1 MPVGSGLSIG
11 RNTVLIYLHL
21 YRQLCL
27 KDMVVMHKAT
37 CDLCGLSLRHGA
49 VTAVIS
55 EKPMQ
60 FCCFGCKQVYE
71 MLLAASGDL
80 GPDAFRETEIFK
92 RCVAAGII
100 PESMEDLERKVLSK
114 KPDKDHPP
122 NRTAK
127 IDTDAPVSE
136 MDSGLWLDLIVSGM
150 WCPACAWV
158 VEETLIKEPGVK
170 QAKCQFTTDRVK
182 LQYNPV
188 LTSPQYLM
196 DAIEKIGYHG
206 SPAEDGQKR
215 PESRREFIRLGI
227 SAFLTMNVMML
238 SFALYTGFFT
248 QLSADAIH
256 HLTWPIVVMGS
267 AVFIYGGAPIHRKAI
282 SGLSA
287 ASPGM
292 ETLISMGAG
301 SAFFYSLFN
310 WLTGSIHLYF
320 DTASMLIT
328 LVLVGKTIEQHAK
341 DRINTQINRF
351 FELQPSKVRICTEKY
366 PEGRYVDA
374 GQLSS
379 RDIFRVEAGETV
391 PADGRI
397 LKGDARLD
405 ESTLTGE
412 AKPIHKQK
420 GALLNSGT
428 TVISGSLRVSAHAVG
443 KDSLVGQLI
452 SVMEASLDNKSH
464 MEDITDKAL
473 KYFVPTIVLLS
484 IGTAAV
490 CLGMGFSVQH
500 AIIRAVT
507 VMVISCPCALG
518 VAIPLARVAGI
529 SLAGKNGILVHHFSA
544 FEKIRNV
551 NAFVFDK
558 TGTLTRGGW
567 ELMQTELL
575 NGWPVEK
582 VLSLAAGLEA
592 HSFHYAGEAIVHAAR
607 KRNIA
612 PATTTRVTETDNGI
626 SGVID
631 NNLVK
636 IGSLNFLSG
645 DTHDTLSY
653 HGDAET
659 EKTSAIS
666 TVHMSVGGKPCAL
679 FHFGDVVRASS
690 KIVIRHLKERGMKL
704 ALISGD
710 GQQTTQ
716 KIGNIVGIP
725 ECQGGMQPENKSEF
739 INTLR
744 EQGYCVAMVGDGVND
759 VPALASADLGIA
771 VHSGHRIGMEA
782 SGITLMGNDP
792 AQILT
797 FSELASHVS
806 RTIQQNLIFTFLYN
820 LISIPIAMSG
830 LLNPLVAVSAMLMSS
845 LSVTGNTLYL
855 TRRVSKQKRSRD
867 MQEV

>member
-1 MPVGSGLSIG
+1 
-11 RNTVLIYLHL
+11 
-21 YRQLCL
+21 
-27 KDMVVMHKAT
+27 MVIMDKAT

-49 VTAVIS
+49 VSAIIS

-60 FCCFGCKQVYE
+60 FCCVGCKQVYE

-80 GPDAFRETEIFK
+80 DPDAFRETRIFK
-92 RCVAAGII
+92 RCVAAGIV
-100 PESMEDLERKVLSK
+100 PESMEDLEKKVLST
-114 KPDKDHPP
+114 KPGRDHPP
-122 NRTAK
+122 RWETK
-127 IDTDAPVSE
+127 IGTDAPVSE
-136 MDSGLWLDLIVSGM
+136 MDKGLWLDLNVSGM

-158 VEETLIKEPGVK
+158 IEETLLKKQGVK
-170 QAKCQFTTDRVK
+170 QAKCQFTTDRIK
-182 LQYNPV
+182 LYYNPV
-188 LTSPQYLM
+188 LTSPQHIM
-196 DAIEKIGYHG
+196 DSIETLGYHG
-206 SPAEDGQKR
+206 SPAEEGHNR
-215 PESRREFIRLGI
+215 PEMKRGFIRLGI
-227 SAFLTMNVMML
+227 SSFLTMNVMML

-248 QLSADAIH
+248 QLSPDAIH
-256 HLTWPIVVMGS
+256 HLTWPIVVMS
-267 AVFIYGGAPIHRKAI
+267 SVVFIYGGAPIHRKAV
-282 SGLSA
+282 SGLTA

-292 ETLISMGAG
+292 ETLISMGAS

-310 WLTGSIHLYF
+310 WFTGSIHLYF

-328 LVLVGKTIEQHAK
+328 LVLVGKTIEQQAK
-341 DRINTQINRF
+341 DRIHTQISRF
-351 FELQPSKVRICTEKY
+351 FELQPSKVSICTEKY
-366 PEGRYVDA
+366 PRGRYVDA
-374 GQLSS
+374 RQLHP

-412 AKPIHKQK
+412 ARPIHKQK
-420 GALLNSGT
+420 GDMVNSGT
-428 TVISGSLRVSAHAVG
+428 TIISGTLQVSAHAVG

-452 SVMEASLDNKSH
+452 SVMESALDNKSP
-464 MEDITDKAL
+464 MEDITDRAL
-473 KYFVPTIVLLS
+473 KYFVPAIVLLS

-529 SLAGKNGILVHHFSA
+529 SLAGKSGILVHHFSA
-544 FEKIRNV
+544 FEKIRNID
-551 NAFVFDK
+551 AFVFDK

-567 ELMQTELL
+567 ELMQTESL
-575 NGWPVEK
+575 NDWSVEQ
-582 VLSLAAGLEA
+582 VLSLAAGLET
-592 HSFHYAGEAIVHAAR
+592 HSFHYAGEAIVQAAK

-612 PATTTRVTETDNGI
+612 PATAARVTETDNGI
-626 SGVID
+626 SGVVE

-636 IGSLNFLSG
+636 IGSANFLFGPARNTS
-645 DTHDTLSY
+645 SY
-653 HGDAET
+653 HGDSET

-666 TVHMSVGGKPCAL
+666 TVHMSVDGKPCAL
-679 FHFGDVVRASS
+679 FHFGDVVRTSS
-690 KIVIRHLKERGMKL
+690 KTVIGHLKERGVKL

-716 KIGNIVGIP
+716 KIGQIVGIP
-725 ECQGGMQPENKSEF
+725 ECRGGMQPENKSEF
-739 INTLR
+739 VDTLR
-744 EQGYCVAMVGDGVND
+744 ERGYCVAMVGDGVND

-797 FSELASHVS
+797 FSLLASHVS
-806 RTIQQNLIFTFLYN
+806 RTIHQNLVFTFLYN

-855 TRRVSKQKRSRD
+855 TRRVS
-867 MQEV
+867 

>member
-1 MPVGSGLSIG
+1 MDK
-11 RNTVLIYLHL
+11 T
-21 YRQLCL
+21 
-27 KDMVVMHKAT
+27 T

-49 VTAVIS
+49 VTAIIS
-55 EKPMQ
+55 EKSMQ

-80 GPDAFRETEIFK
+80 DPDAFRETDVFK

-100 PESMEDLERKVLSK
+100 PESMDDLEKRKLSTVSGK
-114 KPDKDHPP
+114 GRSQTQEPRIAD
-122 NRTAK
+122 NESA
-127 IDTDAPVSE
+127 SE
-136 MDSGLWLDLIVSGM
+136 MDNGLWLDLKVSGM

-158 VEETLIKEPGVK
+158 VEEALIKEHGVK
-170 QAKCQFTTDRVK
+170 QAKCQFTTDHIK
-182 LQYNPV
+182 LNYNPV
-188 LTSPQYLM
+188 LTSPQHLM

-227 SAFLTMNVMML
+227 SVFLTMNVMML

-267 AVFIYGGAPIHRKAI
+267 VVFFYGGAPIHRKAVF
-282 SGLSA
+282 GLSA

-328 LVLVGKTIEQHAK
+328 LVLVGKTIEQMAK
-341 DRINTQINRF
+341 DRINAQISRF
-351 FELQPSKVRICTEKY
+351 FELQPSKVRICTEQF
-366 PEGRYVDA
+366 PEGKYVNA
-374 GQLSS
+374 KLLSP
-379 RDIFRVEAGETV
+379 RDVFRVESGEIV

-397 LKGDARLD
+397 LMGDASID

-412 AKPIHKQK
+412 ARPIHKQK
-420 GALLNSGT
+420 GDMVSSGT
-428 TVISGSLRVSAHAVG
+428 TIISGSLQVSAHAVG
-443 KDSLVGQLI
+443 EDSLVGQLI
-452 SVMEASLDNKSH
+452 SVMETSLDEKPH

-473 KYFVPTIVLLS
+473 KFFVPTIILLAIS
-484 IGTAAV
+484 TAAV
-490 CLGMGFSVQH
+490 CLLLGFSVQH

-544 FEKIRNV
+544 FEKIRNIS
-551 NAFVFDK
+551 AFVFDK
-558 TGTLTRGGW
+558 TGTLTRGEW
-567 ELMQTELL
+567 ELIQTETL
-575 NGWPVEK
+575 NDWPVDR
-582 VLSLAAGLEA
+582 VFSLAAGLET
-592 HSFHYAGEAIVHAAR
+592 HSFHFAGEAIVHAA
-607 KRNIA
+607 KERNIA
-612 PATTTRVTETDNGI
+612 PATATRVSETGNGI
-626 SGVID
+626 SGYVGSRR
-631 NNLVK
+631 VK
-636 IGSLNFLSG
+636 IGSANFLSG
-645 DTHDTLSY
+645 DTHDTPSY
-653 HGDAET
+653 HGDTQT
-659 EKTSAIS
+659 EKTTVTS
-666 TVHMSVGGKPCAL
+666 TVHMSVDGKPCAL
-679 FHFGDVVRASS
+679 FHFGDAVRASS
-690 KIVIRHLKERGMKL
+690 ETVIQNLKNRRMKL

-710 GQQTTQ
+710 GQQTTRM
-716 KIGNIVGIP
+716 IGNVVGIS
-725 ECQGGMQPENKSEF
+725 ECHGSMLPENKSEF
-739 INTLR
+739 VNALR
-744 EQGYCVAMVGDGVND
+744 DQGHCVAMVGDGVND
-759 VPALASADLGIA
+759 VPALAAADLGIA

-797 FSELASHVS
+797 FSGLASHVS
-806 RTIQQNLIFTFLYN
+806 HTIQQNLVFTFLYN
-820 LISIPIAMSG
+820 IISIPIAMSG

-855 TRRVSKQKRSRD
+855 TRRVSRQKLSQNTHSD
-867 MQEV
+867 

>member
-1 MPVGSGLSIG
+1 
-11 RNTVLIYLHL
+11 
-21 YRQLCL
+21 
-27 KDMVVMHKAT
+27 MVVMDKAT

-49 VTAVIS
+49 ITTIIS
-55 EKPMQ
+55 EKPLQ

-80 GPDAFRETEIFK
+80 DPESFRETEIFK

-100 PESMEDLERKVLSK
+100 PESMEDLEKKVLSTT
-114 KPDKDHPP
+114 PDKGYQPHREA
-122 NRTAK
+122 NVETE
-127 IDTDAPVSE
+127 APASE
-136 MDSGLWLDLIVSGM
+136 MENGLWLDLIVSGM

-158 VEETLIKEPGVK
+158 VEETLLKEQGVK
-170 QAKCQFTTDRVK
+170 QAKCQFTTDRIK

-188 LTSPQYLM
+188 LTSPQHIM
-196 DAIEKIGYHG
+196 DSIEKLGYHG
-206 SPAEDGQKR
+206 SPAEEGHKR
-215 PESRREFIRLGI
+215 PETRREFIRLGI
-227 SAFLTMNVMML
+227 SSFLTMNVMML

-256 HLTWPIVVMGS
+256 HLTWPIVVMSS
-267 AVFIYGGAPIHRKAI
+267 AVFIYGGAPIHRRAI

-292 ETLISMGAG
+292 ETLISIGAG

-320 DTASMLIT
+320 DTASILIT
-328 LVLVGKTIEQHAK
+328 LVLVGKIIEQQAK
-341 DRINTQINRF
+341 DRINTQISRF

-366 PEGRYVDA
+366 PAGRYVDA
-374 GQLSS
+374 GQLS
-379 RDIFRVEAGETV
+379 RKDIFRVEAGETV

-412 AKPIHKQK
+412 ARPIHKQT
-420 GALLNSGT
+420 GDQLNSGT
-428 TVISGSLRVSAHAVG
+428 TVISGSLQVSAHAVG

-452 SVMEASLDNKSH
+452 SVMEASLDKKSH
-464 MEDITDKAL
+464 MEDISDKAL

-490 CLGMGFSVQH
+490 CLSMGFSVQH

-529 SLAGKNGILVHHFSA
+529 SLASKNGILVHHFSA

-558 TGTLTRGGW
+558 TGTLTKGGW
-567 ELMQTELL
+567 DLMQMELL
-575 NGWPVEK
+575 NDWSSEK
-582 VLSLAAGLEA
+582 ILSLAAGLET
-592 HSFHYAGEAIVHAAR
+592 HSFHYAGEAIVHAAK

-612 PATTTRVTETDNGI
+612 PATATRVTETDNGI
-626 SGVID
+626 SGVIED
-631 NNLVK
+631 NLVK
-636 IGSLNFLSG
+636 IGSANFLYG
-645 DTHDTLSY
+645 PTNDTPSY
-653 HGDAET
+653 HGHTET

-666 TVHMSVGGKPCAL
+666 TVHMSVDGKPCAL

-690 KIVIRHLKERGMKL
+690 KTVIRHLKEQGIKL

-716 KIGNIVGIP
+716 KIGNIVGIS
-725 ECQGGMQPENKSEF
+725 ECQGAMPPENKSEF

-744 EQGYCVAMVGDGVND
+744 EQGYSVAMVGDGVND

-797 FSELASHVS
+797 FSKLASHVS
-806 RTIQQNLIFTFLYN
+806 RTIQQNLVFTFLYN

-855 TRRVSKQKRSRD
+855 TRRVSQQKRSRD
-867 MQEV
+867 IIED

>member
-1 MPVGSGLSIG
+1 M
-11 RNTVLIYLHL
+11 T
-21 YRQLCL
+21 
-27 KDMVVMHKAT
+27 KAT

-49 VTAVIS
+49 VSAIIS
-55 EKPMQ
+55 QKTMR

-80 GPDAFRETEIFK
+80 DPDTFRETDIFK

-100 PESMEDLERKVLSK
+100 PESMDDLEK
-114 KPDKDHPP
+114 KKRATTPGKGPGQIRELRIADNKPASESDK
-122 NRTAK
+122 
-127 IDTDAPVSE
+127 
-136 MDSGLWLDLIVSGM
+136 GLWLDLNVRGM

-170 QAKCQFTTDRVK
+170 LAKCQFTTDRIK
-182 LQYNPV
+182 LNYNPV
-188 LTSPQYLM
+188 LTSPQHLM
-196 DAIEKIGYHG
+196 DAMEKIGYHG
-206 SPAEDGQKR
+206 SLVEDGQKR

-248 QLSADAIH
+248 QLSADTIH

-267 AVFIYGGAPIHRKAI
+267 VVFIYGGAPIHRKAL
-282 SGLSA
+282 SGLST

-328 LVLVGKTIEQHAK
+328 LVLVGKSIEQRTK
-341 DRINTQINRF
+341 DGIKAQISRF
-351 FELQPSKVRICTEKY
+351 FELQPSKVRICTEQF
-366 PEGRYVDA
+366 PEGKYVNA
-374 GQLSS
+374 RLLSP
-379 RDIFRVEAGETV
+379 RDIFRVEVGEIV

-412 AKPIHKQK
+412 ARPIHKQK
-420 GALLNSGT
+420 GDLVNSGT
-428 TVISGSLRVSAHAVG
+428 TIISGALQVSAHAVG
-443 KDSLVGQLI
+443 ENSLVGQLI
-452 SVMEASLDNKSH
+452 SVMEASLDQKSN

-473 KYFVPTIVLLS
+473 KYFVPAIVLLAM
-484 IGTAAV
+484 GTAMV
-490 CLGMGFSVQH
+490 CLLLGFSVQH

-529 SLAGKNGILVHHFSA
+529 SLAGGNGILVHHFSA
-544 FEKIRNV
+544 FEKIRNI

-558 TGTLTRGGW
+558 TGTLTRGEW
-567 ELMQTELL
+567 DLIETKVL
-575 NGWPVEK
+575 NDWPLDK
-582 VLSLAAGLEA
+582 VLSLAAGVET
-592 HSFHYAGEAIVHAAR
+592 HSDHYAGEAIVHAAQEN
-607 KRNIA
+607 NIA
-612 PATTTRVTETDNGI
+612 PATATRVTETGNGI
-626 SGVID
+626 SGYVE
-631 NNLVK
+631 NSLVK
-636 IGSLNFLSG
+636 IGSAAFFSSEPFTTQQYQG
-645 DTHDTLSY
+645 D
-653 HGDAET
+653 
-659 EKTSAIS
+659 EKTETAPVIS
-666 TVHMSVGGKPCAL
+666 TVHMRVDEKPCAL
-679 FHFGDVVRASS
+679 FHFGDALRASS
-690 KIVIRHLKERGMKL
+690 KTVIQDLKDRGMKL

-710 GQQTTQ
+710 GQRTTRM
-716 KIGNIVGIP
+716 IGNLVGIS
-725 ECQGGMQPENKSEF
+725 ECRGSMLPENKAEF
-739 INTLR
+739 VNTLR
-744 EQGYCVAMVGDGVND
+744 DQGYCVAMVGDGVND

-797 FSELASHVS
+797 FSTLATHVS
-806 RTIQQNLIFTFLYN
+806 RAIRQNLVFSFLYN
-820 LISIPIAMSG
+820 IISIPIAMSG
-830 LLNPLVAVSAMLMSS
+830 LLNPLVAVCAMLMSS

-855 TRRVSKQKRSRD
+855 TRRVSRKMKSRSD
-867 MQEV
+867 LIWVDKSGD

>member
-1 MPVGSGLSIG
+1 M
-11 RNTVLIYLHL
+11 T
-21 YRQLCL
+21 
-27 KDMVVMHKAT
+27 KTT

-49 VTAVIS
+49 VTAIIS
-55 EKPMQ
+55 EKSMQ

-80 GPDAFRETEIFK
+80 DPDAFRETDVFK

-100 PESMEDLERKVLSK
+100 PESMDDLEKKKLS
-114 KPDKDHPP
+114 
-122 NRTAK
+122 TAPGKGHSQTREPK
-127 IDTDAPVSE
+127 IADNDPVSE
-136 MDSGLWLDLIVSGM
+136 TDKGLWLDLKVSGM

-158 VEETLIKEPGVK
+158 VEETLLKEQGVK
-170 QAKCQFTTDRVK
+170 QAKCQFTTDRIK
-182 LQYNPV
+182 LNYNPV
-188 LTSPQYLM
+188 LTSPQHLM

-227 SAFLTMNVMML
+227 SVFLTMNVMML

-267 AVFIYGGAPIHRKAI
+267 AVFFYGGAPIHRKAV

-310 WLTGSIHLYF
+310 WFTGSIHLYF

-328 LVLVGKTIEQHAK
+328 LVLVGKIIEQLAK
-341 DRINTQINRF
+341 DRINAQINRF
-351 FELQPSKVRICTEKY
+351 FELQPSKVRICTDKFPKGKY
-366 PEGRYVDA
+366 VNA
-374 GQLSS
+374 KLLS
-379 RDIFRVEAGETV
+379 RKDIFRVETGEII

-397 LKGDARLD
+397 LKGDARID

-412 AKPIHKQK
+412 ARPIHKQK
-420 GALLNSGT
+420 GDMVNSGT
-428 TVISGSLRVSAHAVG
+428 TIISGSLQVSAHAVG
-443 KDSLVGQLI
+443 EDSLLGQLI
-452 SVMEASLDNKSH
+452 SVMEASLDQKPH
-464 MEDITDKAL
+464 MEDITDKTL
-473 KYFVPTIVLLS
+473 KFFVPTIILLS

-490 CLGMGFSVQH
+490 CLLLGFSIQH

-544 FEKIRNV
+544 FEKIRNIS
-551 NAFVFDK
+551 AFVFDK
-558 TGTLTRGGW
+558 TGTLTRGEW
-567 ELMQTELL
+567 ELIQTETL
-575 NGWPVEK
+575 NKWSVDR
-582 VLSLAAGLEA
+582 VLSLAAGLET
-592 HSFHYAGEAIVHAAR
+592 HSFHFAGEAIVHAA
-607 KRNIA
+607 KERNIA
-612 PATTTRVTETDNGI
+612 PAPATRVSETDNGI
-626 SGVID
+626 SGYVGHRR
-631 NNLVK
+631 VK
-636 IGSLNFLSG
+636 IGSANFLFG
-645 DTHDTLSY
+645 DTHDTPSY
-653 HGDAET
+653 HGDTET
-659 EKTSAIS
+659 EKTTVTS
-666 TVHMSVGGKPCAL
+666 TVHMSVDGKPCAL
-679 FHFGDVVRASS
+679 FHFGDAVRASS
-690 KIVIRHLKERGMKL
+690 KTVIQDLKNRRMKL

-710 GQQTTQ
+710 GQRTTRM
-716 KIGNIVGIP
+716 IGNVVGIS
-725 ECQGGMQPENKSEF
+725 ECYGSMLPENKSEF
-739 INTLR
+739 VNTLR
-744 EQGYCVAMVGDGVND
+744 DQGHCVAMVGDGVND

-771 VHSGHRIGMEA
+771 VHSGHQIGMEA

-797 FSELASHVS
+797 FSGLASHVS
-806 RTIQQNLIFTFLYN
+806 RTIHQNLVFTFLYN
-820 LISIPIAMSG
+820 SISIPIAMSG

-855 TRRVSKQKRSRD
+855 TRRVSKQKDEKKLSHAGNKSL
-867 MQEV
+867 

>member
-1 MPVGSGLSIG
+1 MT
-11 RNTVLIYLHL
+11 NT
-21 YRQLCL
+21 
-27 KDMVVMHKAT
+27 T

-49 VTAVIS
+49 VTAIIS
-55 EKPMQ
+55 DKPMQ
-60 FCCFGCKQVYE
+60 FCCYGCKQVYE

-80 GPDAFRETEIFK
+80 DPASFRETDIFK

-100 PESMEDLERKVLSK
+100 PETMGDLEKKVLSTT
-114 KPDKDHPP
+114 PGKDYQP
-122 NRTAK
+122 NREVKVKTE
-127 IDTDAPVSE
+127 APAPE
-136 MDSGLWLDLIVSGM
+136 MDNGLWLDLNVSGM

-158 VEETLIKEPGVK
+158 VEETLLKEPGVR
-170 QAKCQFTTDRVK
+170 QVKCQFTTDRLK
-182 LQYNPV
+182 LHYNPV
-188 LTSPQYLM
+188 LTSPQHLM
-196 DAIEKIGYHG
+196 DSIEKLGYHG
-206 SPAEDGQKR
+206 SPAEEGHKR
-215 PESRREFIRLGI
+215 PETRREFIRLGI
-227 SAFLTMNVMML
+227 SSFLTMNVMML

-256 HLTWPIVVMGS
+256 HLTWPIVVMS
-267 AVFIYGGAPIHRKAI
+267 SVVFIYGGAPIHHKAI

-292 ETLISMGAG
+292 ETLISMGAS

-310 WLTGSIHLYF
+310 WVTGSIHLYF

-328 LVLVGKTIEQHAK
+328 LVLVGKTIEQQAK

-366 PEGRYVDA
+366 PQGRYVDA
-374 GQLSS
+374 RQLSP
-379 RDIFRVEAGETV
+379 RDIFRVEAGEIV

-397 LKGDARLD
+397 MKGDARLD

-412 AKPIHKQK
+412 ARPIHKQK
-420 GALLNSGT
+420 GDIVNSGT
-428 TVISGSLRVSAHAVG
+428 TVISGFLQVSAHAVG
-443 KDSLVGQLI
+443 KNSLVGQLI
-452 SVMEASLDNKSH
+452 SVMEAALDKKAP

-473 KYFVPTIVLLS
+473 KYFVPAIVLLS
-484 IGTAAV
+484 FGTAAV
-490 CLGMGFSVQH
+490 CISMGIGVQH

-558 TGTLTRGGW
+558 TGTITRGGW
-567 ELMQTELL
+567 ELIQTELL
-575 NGWPVEK
+575 NDWSMEK
-582 VLSLAAGLEA
+582 VLSFAAGIET
-592 HSFHYAGEAIVHAAR
+592 HSFHYAGEAIVHAA
-607 KRNIA
+607 KKKNFA
-612 PATTTRVTETDNGI
+612 PATATRITETDNGI
-626 SGVID
+626 SGYIEND
-631 NNLVK
+631 FVK
-636 IGSLNFLSG
+636 IGSANFLYG
-645 DTHDTLSY
+645 PANNTPSY

-666 TVHMSVGGKPCAL
+666 TVHMSVNGKPCAL
-679 FHFGDVVRASS
+679 FHFGDIVRSSS
-690 KIVIRHLKERGMKL
+690 KIVIRNLKEQGMKY

-716 KIGNIVGIP
+716 KIGHIVGIS
-725 ECQGGMQPENKSEF
+725 ECQGDMQPDNKSEF
-739 INTLR
+739 INTWR
-744 EQGYCVAMVGDGVND
+744 DQGYFVAMVGDGVND

-797 FSELASHVS
+797 FFELAQHVS
-806 RTIQQNLIFTFLYN
+806 RTIQQNLVFTFLYN
-820 LISIPIAMSG
+820 LISIPIAMVG
-830 LLNPLVAVSAMLMSS
+830 WCVVCGAV
-845 LSVTGNTLYL
+845 
-855 TRRVSKQKRSRD
+855 
-867 MQEV
+867 

>member
-1 MPVGSGLSIG
+1 MDK
-11 RNTVLIYLHL
+11 T
-21 YRQLCL
+21 
-27 KDMVVMHKAT
+27 T

-49 VTAVIS
+49 VTAIIS
-55 EKPMQ
+55 EKSMQ

-80 GPDAFRETEIFK
+80 DPDAFRETDVFK

-100 PESMEDLERKVLSK
+100 PESMDDLEK
-114 KPDKDHPP
+114 KKLL
-122 NRTAK
+122 TASGKGHSQIREPK
-127 IDTDAPVSE
+127 IADNNPVSE
-136 MDSGLWLDLIVSGM
+136 TDKGLWLDLKVSGM

-158 VEETLIKEPGVK
+158 LEETLIKEHGVK
-170 QAKCQFTTDRVK
+170 QAKCQFTTDRIK
-182 LQYNPV
+182 LNYNPV
-188 LTSPQYLM
+188 LTSPQHLM

-206 SPAEDGQKR
+206 SPAEDGQNR

-227 SAFLTMNVMML
+227 SVFLTMNVMML

-267 AVFIYGGAPIHRKAI
+267 VVFFYSGAPIHRKAV

-328 LVLVGKTIEQHAK
+328 LVLVGKIIEQMAK
-341 DRINTQINRF
+341 DRINVQINRF
-351 FELQPSKVRICTEKY
+351 FELQPSKVRICTEQF
-366 PEGRYVDA
+366 PEGKYVNA
-374 GQLSS
+374 KLLSP
-379 RDIFRVEAGETV
+379 RDVFRVESGEIV

-397 LKGDARLD
+397 LMGDARID

-412 AKPIHKQK
+412 ARPIHKQK
-420 GALLNSGT
+420 GDMVSSGT
-428 TVISGSLRVSAHAVG
+428 TIISGSLQVSAHAVG
-443 KDSLVGQLI
+443 EDSLVGQLI
-452 SVMEASLDNKSH
+452 SVMETSLDKKSH

-473 KYFVPTIVLLS
+473 KFFVPTIILLA

-490 CLGMGFSVQH
+490 CLLLGFSVQN

-529 SLAGKNGILVHHFSA
+529 SLAGKNGILVHHFEA
-544 FEKIRNV
+544 FEKIRNIS
-551 NAFVFDK
+551 AFVFDK
-558 TGTLTRGGW
+558 TGTLTRGEW
-567 ELMQTELL
+567 DLIQTETL
-575 NGWPVEK
+575 NDWPEDR
-582 VLSLAAGLEA
+582 VLSLAAGLET
-592 HSFHYAGEAIVHAAR
+592 HSFHYAGEAIVHAA
-607 KRNIA
+607 KERNIA
-612 PATTTRVTETDNGI
+612 PATATRVSETDNGI
-626 SGVID
+626 SGYVG
-631 NNLVK
+631 NKRVK
-636 IGSLNFLSG
+636 IGSANFLSG

-653 HGDAET
+653 HGNTET
-659 EKTSAIS
+659 EKTTVTS
-666 TVHMSVGGKPCAL
+666 TVHMSVNGKPCAL
-679 FHFGDVVRASS
+679 FHFGDAVRASS
-690 KIVIRHLKERGMKL
+690 ETVIQDLKNRRMKL

-710 GQQTTQ
+710 GQRTTRM
-716 KIGNIVGIP
+716 IGNVVGIS
-725 ECQGGMQPENKSEF
+725 ECHGSMLPENKSEF
-739 INTLR
+739 VNALQD
-744 EQGYCVAMVGDGVND
+744 QGYCVAMVGDGVND

-797 FSELASHVS
+797 FSGLASHVS
-806 RTIQQNLIFTFLYN
+806 RTIHQNLVFTFLYN
-820 LISIPIAMSG
+820 IISIPIAMSG

-855 TRRVSKQKRSRD
+855 TRRVSKQKRSRNTHED
-867 MQEV
+867 

>member
-1 MPVGSGLSIG
+1 
-11 RNTVLIYLHL
+11 
-21 YRQLCL
+21 
-27 KDMVVMHKAT
+27 MVVMDKAI

-49 VTAVIS
+49 VTAIIS

-80 GPDAFRETEIFK
+80 DPDAFRETEIFK
-92 RCVAAGII
+92 RCVTAGII
-100 PESMEDLERKVLSK
+100 PESMQDLEKKVLSTT
-114 KPDKDHPP
+114 PGNNHPT
-122 NRTAK
+122 NRIAK
-127 IDTDAPVSE
+127 IETDASPSE
-136 MDSGLWLDLIVSGM
+136 VDDGLWLDLNVSGM

-158 VEETLIKEPGVK
+158 VEETLLIDPGVK
-170 QAKCQFTTDRVK
+170 QAKCQFTTDRIK
-182 LQYNPV
+182 LYYNPV
-188 LTSPQYLM
+188 LTSPQHIM
-196 DAIEKIGYHG
+196 DSIEKLGYHG
-206 SPAEDGQKR
+206 SPAEEGHIR
-215 PESRREFIRLGI
+215 PETRKEFIRLGI
-227 SAFLTMNVMML
+227 SSFLTMNVMML

-256 HLTWPIVVMGS
+256 HLTWPIVVMS
-267 AVFIYGGAPIHRKAI
+267 SVVFVYGGAPIHRKAV

-292 ETLISMGAG
+292 ETLISMGAS

-310 WLTGSIHLYF
+310 WFTGSIHLYF

-328 LVLVGKTIEQHAK
+328 LVLVGKTIEQQAK
-341 DRINTQINRF
+341 NRINTQISRF

-366 PEGRYVDA
+366 PRGRYVDA
-374 GQLSS
+374 RQLSP

-397 LKGDARLD
+397 LKGNARLD

-412 AKPIHKQK
+412 ARPIHKQK
-420 GALLNSGT
+420 GDIVNSGT
-428 TVISGSLRVSAHAVG
+428 TVISGFLQVSAHAVG

-452 SVMEASLDNKSH
+452 SVMESALDKKSP

-484 IGTAAV
+484 IGTAAI
-490 CLGMGFSVQH
+490 CLGMGFSVQQ

-544 FEKIRNV
+544 FEKIRNID
-551 NAFVFDK
+551 AFVFDK
-558 TGTLTRGGW
+558 TGTLTKGGW

-575 NGWPVEK
+575 NDWSMEK
-582 VLSLAAGLEA
+582 VLALAAGLET
-592 HSFHYAGEAIVHAAR
+592 HSFHYAGETIVHAAK

-612 PATTTRVTETDNGI
+612 PATATRVTETDNGI
-626 SGVID
+626 TGVVE

-636 IGSLNFLSG
+636 IGSANFLYG
-645 DTHDTLSY
+645 HTHDTPSY
-653 HGDAET
+653 HSDAET
-659 EKTSAIS
+659 QKTSAIS
-666 TVHMSVGGKPCAL
+666 TVHMSVDGKPCAL

-690 KIVIRHLKERGMKL
+690 KTVIQHLKERGMKL

-710 GQQTTQ
+710 SQQTTQ
-716 KIGNIVGIP
+716 KIGNIVGIS
-725 ECQGGMQPENKSEF
+725 ECQGGVQPEDKSEF
-739 INTLR
+739 VNSLR
-744 EQGYCVAMVGDGVND
+744 EQGYSVAMIGDGVND

-797 FSELASHVS
+797 FSGLASHVS
-806 RTIQQNLIFTFLYN
+806 RTIQQNLVFTFLYN

-855 TRRVSKQKRSRD
+855 TRRVSQQKRPKKSD
-867 MQEV
+867 NVASYKIV

>member
-1 MPVGSGLSIG
+1 M
-11 RNTVLIYLHL
+11 NKT
-21 YRQLCL
+21 
-27 KDMVVMHKAT
+27 T

-55 EKPMQ
+55 EKTMR

-80 GPDAFRETEIFK
+80 DPITFRETDIFK

-100 PESMEDLERKVLSK
+100 PESMDDLEK
-114 KPDKDHPP
+114 KRRVATSATKPGQISEPII
-122 NRTAK
+122 AK
-127 IDTDAPVSE
+127 NEPVSE
-136 MDSGLWLDLIVSGM
+136 SDNGLWLDLNVSGM

-158 VEETLIKEPGVK
+158 IEETLIKEPGVK
-170 QAKCQFTTDRVK
+170 QAKCQFTTDRIK
-182 LQYNPV
+182 LNYNPV
-188 LTSPQYLM
+188 LTSPQQLM
-196 DAIEKIGYHG
+196 GAIEKLGYRG
-206 SPAEDGQKR
+206 SPAEDGHKR
-215 PESRREFIRLGI
+215 PASRREFIRLGI

-267 AVFIYGGAPIHRKAI
+267 AVFFYGGAPIHRKAV

-310 WLTGSIHLYF
+310 WLAGSIHLYF

-328 LVLVGKTIEQHAK
+328 LVLVGKTIEQQAK
-341 DRINTQINRF
+341 DRIQAQISRF
-351 FELQPSKVRICTEKY
+351 FELQPSKVRICTEAT
-366 PEGRYVDA
+366 PQGRYVDA
-374 GQLSS
+374 RQLS
-379 RDIFRVEAGETV
+379 RGDIFRVAAGEIV

-397 LKGDARLD
+397 LKGDAHLD

-412 AKPIHKQK
+412 ARPIHKQK
-420 GALLNSGT
+420 GDLVSSGT
-428 TVISGSLRVSAHAVG
+428 TVTEGSLQVAALAVG

-452 SVMEASLDNKSH
+452 SVMEASLDQKSP
-464 MEDITDKAL
+464 MQDVTDKAL
-473 KYFVPTIVLLS
+473 KYFVPGILLLS
-484 IGTAAV
+484 ITTAAV
-490 CLGMGFSVQH
+490 CLGVGLSVPQ

-529 SLAGKNGILVHHFSA
+529 SLAGNYGILVHHFSA
-544 FEKIRNV
+544 FEKIGNI

-558 TGTLTRGGW
+558 TGTLTKGGW
-567 ELMQTELL
+567 ELMHMEML
-575 NGWPVEK
+575 NDWPEER
-582 VLSLAAGLEA
+582 VLSLAAGLET
-592 HSFHYAGEAIVHAAR
+592 HSLHFAGKAIVQAA
-607 KRNIA
+607 KDRNIT
-612 PATTTRVTETDNGI
+612 PATATRVYEAANGI
-626 SGVID
+626 SGVIE
-631 NNLVK
+631 NRPIK
-636 IGSLNFLSG
+636 IGSPNFLS
-645 DTHDTLSY
+645 DNTHDSPSY
-653 HGDAET
+653 HGNREM
-659 EKTSAIS
+659 EKTPIIS
-666 TVHMSVGGKPCAL
+666 TVHMRVDNKPCAL
-679 FHFGDVVRASS
+679 FHFGDAVRPSS
-690 KIVIRHLKERGMKL
+690 KTVVQQLKDRDMKL

-710 GQQTTQ
+710 SRQTTA
-716 KIGNIVGIP
+716 KIGEMVGISEYHGSMLP
-725 ECQGGMQPENKSEF
+725 EKKAEF
-739 INTLR
+739 VNTLR
-744 EQGYCVAMVGDGVND
+744 DRGYCVAMVGDGVND

-792 AQILT
+792 VQILT
-797 FSELASHVS
+797 FSDLATHVS
-806 RTIQQNLIFTFLYN
+806 RTIHQNLVFTFLYN
-820 LISIPIAMSG
+820 TISIPIAMSG

-855 TRRVSKQKRSRD
+855 TRRVSRKKVEENRSNK
-867 MQEV
+867 